1 MRIQGLRLHVLFI
14 EKIIL
19 YINRHCLVTKSCPTL
34 CDPTDYCPPGSSVH
48 GILQARLLQWVKPV
62 LSLGNLPDPEIKARS
77 PTLQTNS
84 LSSEL
89 PGKPRVAVDLCLNIP
104 GILRILS

>member
-62 LSLGNLPDPEIKARS
+62 LSLGNLPDPGIQSTPPAVACRFF
-77 PTLQTNS
+77 T
-84 LSSEL
+84 SEP
-89 PGKPRVAVDLCLNIP
+89 PGKP
-104 GILRILS
+104 ILTVNTY